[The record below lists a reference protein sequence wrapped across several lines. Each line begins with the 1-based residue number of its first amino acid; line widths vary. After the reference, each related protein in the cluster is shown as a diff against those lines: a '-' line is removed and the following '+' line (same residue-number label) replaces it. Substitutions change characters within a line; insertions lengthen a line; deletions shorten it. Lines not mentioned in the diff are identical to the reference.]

1 MDGGAEVQGAGDA
14 HAHRATDTEA
24 RAVGTEIHA
33 GPGEDL
39 LTPVHQ
45 LARRA
50 GGAVDLEHQLPT
62 HQIEGIRVDAHELGA
77 SEHRL
82 EPGVFAHGRQLRVT
96 GPVGRG
102 LAGGEHSE
110 IESTV
115 SHSEAHGIRIVE
127 CRQGHLAEVWTGA
140 VEIERGAAADEE
152 PSVAH
157 PHRQQVAAQHA
168 TVDIGIEDAA
178 HHGAAE
184 LNRSAAIHHF
194 ADAQRDRASDEEG
207 RIRRLQR
214 DLRGR
219 QRVLGPVH
227 DAAIDHRGLALL
239 QHQVGGDHIQRFHA
253 LELCHTEVGLESGVL
268 ADLGPGPNRQDT
280 QVEATLLDPE
290 TGGVGVVRLRQG
302 HLAKVGAGLVELE
315 AGSGTDVQVGLGH
328 GEAQQVALQAGACRG
343 IRIHYPG
350 HCAAADRNG
359 RAAID
364 HIGNAEADGAAD
376 LQTAI
381 RGARGDRGGFQRDL
395 SPIHQ
400 LATGHRSRVQLEV
413 QVGPDH
419 LEGIDTLQL
428 SAAQR
433 GAESGELAAGSALGG
448 LEHSEVQRAAFH
460 GETDRVRIVR
470 GR

>member
-1 MDGGAEVQGAGDA
+1 MNGGAEVQSAGDA
-14 HAHRATDTEA
+14 HAHRAANAEA
-24 RAVGTEIHA
+24 SAVGTQIHS

-45 LARRA
+45 LARGA

-62 HQIEGIRVDAHELGA
+62 HQIEGIRINAHKLGTA
-77 SEHRL
+77 QHRL

-102 LAGGEHSE
+102 LAGGEHGE

-115 SHSEAHGIRIVE
+115 SHAEAHGIRIVE

-152 PSVAH
+152 PSIAH

-168 TVDIGIEDAA
+168 TVDIRIEDAT

-219 QRVLGPVH
+219 QRVLRPVQE
-227 DAAIDHRGLALL
+227 AAIDHRALALL
-239 QHQVGGDHIQRFHA
+239 QHQVGGDHVQRFHA
-253 LELCHTEVGLESGVL
+253 LELCHTEVGLESSVL
-268 ADLGPGPNRQDT
+268 PDLSARSHCQHSEIQSTTLDS
-280 QVEATLLDPE
+280 EA
-290 TGGVGVVRLRQG
+290 GGRGIIRLRQG

-315 AGSGTDVQVGLGH
+315 AGSGADVQVGLGH
-328 GEAQQVALQAGACRG
+328 GETQQVAAQASSAD
-343 IRIHYPG
+343 IVRIHDPG
-350 HCAAADRNG
+350 H
-359 RAAID
+359 
-364 HIGNAEADGAAD
+364 GAA
-376 LQTAI
+376 
-381 RGARGDRGGFQRDL
+381 
-395 SPIHQ
+395 
-400 LATGHRSRVQLEV
+400 
-413 QVGPDH
+413 
-419 LEGIDTLQL
+419 
-428 SAAQR
+428 
-433 GAESGELAAGSALGG
+433 
-448 LEHSEVQRAAFH
+448 
-460 GETDRVRIVR
+460 TD
-470 GR
+470 